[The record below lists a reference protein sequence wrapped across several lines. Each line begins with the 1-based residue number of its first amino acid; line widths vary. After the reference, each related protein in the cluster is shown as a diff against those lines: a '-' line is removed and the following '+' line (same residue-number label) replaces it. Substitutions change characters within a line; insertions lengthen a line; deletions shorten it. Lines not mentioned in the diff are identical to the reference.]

1 MPAQPSSRHGQRVV
15 ALAIGMALGVPA
27 HAGDTDRPALGLS
40 GFGTLGMV
48 HSNESMADYSSSSM
62 KASGA
67 GYSQAWS
74 PNVDSRLGFQ
84 LDMTA
89 GHWSGVV
96 QVVSE
101 QTLEGQYTPHVE
113 WANIK
118 YQLTPDL
125 ALRAGRIALPLFLM
139 ADYRKVGYAY
149 PWVRPPV
156 ELYGA
161 LPITSSNG
169 ADLTWRFASG
179 TLRHTTQ
186 AFYGHDSRRLATTTF
201 LDARR
206 VAGLSHTIEAGDF
219 TVRLSALTA
228 ELTLNIGENL
238 FDQLELAGDQGAMLA
253 QRYEVN
259 HKRASL
265 ASLGVTYD
273 PGRWFITAEAG
284 HSHTSSFLG
293 KNSALYAGGGVRLGA
308 FTPYAGYS
316 RVRADGP
323 THEADPPV
331 IPGRASILANLN
343 VGLNSLL
350 KTIPAQSTISAGLRW
365 DVYNNVALKAQWD
378 RVTPRDGS
386 RGTLINTQ
394 PEFVSGHPLQVASV
408 ALDFVF

>member
-1 MPAQPSSRHGQRVV
+1 
-15 ALAIGMALGVPA
+15 
-27 HAGDTDRPALGLS
+27 
-40 GFGTLGMV
+40 
-48 HSNESMADYSSSSM
+48 
-62 KASGA
+62 
-67 GYSQAWS
+67 
-74 PNVDSRLGFQ
+74 
-84 LDMTA
+84 
-89 GHWSGVV
+89 
-96 QVVSE
+96 
-101 QTLEGQYTPHVE
+101 
-113 WANIK
+113 
-118 YQLTPDL
+118 
-125 ALRAGRIALPLFLM
+125 M

-238 FDQLELAGDQGAMLA
+238 FDQLQMAGDQGAMLA

-293 KNSALYAGGGVRLGA
+293 KNSALYAGGGLRLGA
-308 FTPYAGYS
+308 FTPYAGYA

-323 THEADPPV
+323 TYEADPPV
-331 IPGRASILANLN
+331 VPGRASILANLN

-378 RVTPRDGS
+378 RVTPRNGS

-394 PEFVSGHPLQVASV
+394 PEFVSDHPLQVASV